1 MPWISCVTVSIGS
14 VHLFTESTRFSLFK
28 TTMGIYWYSTL
39 VNVNGRR
46 ERVHVEWYGNDNS
59 QAQKL
64 CIDVLQFRL
73 VLVC

>member
-1 MPWISCVTVSIGS
+1 
-14 VHLFTESTRFSLFK
+14 
-28 TTMGIYWYSTL
+28 MGIYWYSTL